1 MNLTAAICPTIV
13 YVFGKVSRDQRDGC
27 LSAAVIRSAVF
38 RRRSFVRRSF
48 GGGHSFGGLSAAVI
62 RSAVMWLAMKCPT
75 FALIGQSLSSSN
87 TNWFLGFQ
95 VR

>member
-38 RRRSFVRRSF
+38 WRRSFVRRSF
-48 GGGHSFGGLSAAVI
+48 GGGHSFGSHVACDEVSDI
-62 RSAVMWLAMKCPT
+62 RSYRSK
-75 FALIGQSLSSSN
+75 FK
-87 TNWFLGFQ
+87 FK
-95 VR
+95 